1 MERKY
6 FTITGLNHY
15 YGEKFLERDM
25 KVKLTKEP
33 DNDHDKEAIK
43 VEMEGLGVVGYVANS
58 PYTVQGESMSAG
70 RLYEKMDDTAI
81 GTVLY
86 ILPRGVIC
94 YLDEE

>member
-15 YGEKFLERDM
+15 YGQEFLERDM

-33 DNDHDKEAIK
+33 DNDYDMEAIK

-81 GTVLY
+81 GTILY